1 VASGEEV
8 SGEWGAEKRDDLL
21 AQAEDYAEGFLAT
34 QTRSESLLGCSSLR
48 SHNGASTLEPWPGT
62 AAQYKDRSIPGFTQ
76 KYHVTKLVWYEP
88 HNSIRVAIA
97 RQKEIKSW
105 RRMNLNSEIEGGF
118 IEIP

>member
-1 VASGEEV
+1 
-8 SGEWGAEKRDDLL
+8 
-21 AQAEDYAEGFLAT
+21 
-34 QTRSESLLGCSSLR
+34 
-48 SHNGASTLEPWPGT
+48 LEPWPGT

-118 IEIP
+118 IEIPWSILVQVAVSGCDFGEVGTA